1 MKILFDFLTIYQKN
15 GAAEY
20 TRRVFYTLLNKIE
33 HTATIG
39 ETTITCLFDSHHLP
53 AYKEMRP
60 DSLCHKNVNFIDIQK
75 GISVINSQNYDVF
88 FFGCAQNAGWNPK
101 LAGLTCKSILVI
113 HDCVWEE
120 LYNNDINLYLAHNAN
135 DMFHYRAS
143 GPRGK
148 KIYWDIKSPTIRFCR
163 WLLHVRQHGILENGY
178 NMLQPALALFRK
190 RKDNVIVT
198 VSNYSKN
205 SIMYNFNVKEDKI
218 LVKYSPERIYTEK
231 ETDAREVSNEQ
242 LKCLVNSKVKF
253 YLMVSA
259 NRDTKNTKKALHA
272 FKTFAEIRPDMY
284 AVTIGYGKTLF
295 KNHIDLSFLSD
306 IDLQEAYKNCYALL
320 YPSLF
325 EGFGYPPLE
334 AMKYGKPV
342 LASNVCS
349 MPEVLDDAP
358 IYFSPIY
365 ETAIFNALME
375 LNDDNYSKFSEKS
388 LQRYQHVHEK
398 QENDLTDLMKM
409 ILEASNK
416 RI

>member
-20 TRRVFYTLLNKIE
+20 TRRIFYTLLDRIE
-33 HTATIG
+33 QVASNG
-39 ETTITCLFDSHHLP
+39 DTTITCLFDSHHLP
-53 AYKEMRP
+53 AYTEMLP
-60 DSLCHKNVNFIDIQK
+60 DNLCHKYVDFVDIQN
-75 GISVINSQNYDVF
+75 GISEINAQNYDVF
-88 FFGCAQNAGWNPK
+88 FFGCAQNAGWNPQ
-101 LAGLTCKSILVI
+101 LAELTCKSILVF

-120 LYNNDINLYLAHNAN
+120 FYNNDINLYLAHNAN
-135 DMFHYRAS
+135 DMFHYRAT

-163 WLLHVRQHGILENGY
+163 WLLHVRQHGILEEGY
-178 NMLQPALALFRK
+178 NMLQPALALFHK
-190 RKDNVIVT
+190 REDNIIVT
-198 VSNYSKN
+198 VSNYSKS
-205 SIMYNFNVKEDKI
+205 SIMYNFNVEDKKI
-218 LVKYSPERIYTEK
+218 HVKYSPERIYSEK
-231 ETDAREVSNEQ
+231 ESETRPNTNEK
-242 LKCLVNSKVKF
+242 LKRIVDNKVKY

-259 NRDTKNTKKALHA
+259 NRDSKNVQKALHA
-272 FKTFAEIRPDMY
+272 FESFAKIKPDMY
-284 AVTIGYGKTLF
+284 AVTIGYGKTIF

-349 MPEVLDDAP
+349 MPEVLGDAP

-375 LNDDNYSKFSEKS
+375 LNDDNYPEYTKQS
-388 LQRYQHVHEK
+388 LQRYQQVHEK
-398 QENDLTDLMKM
+398 QESDLTDLIKM
-409 ILEASNK
+409 ILGIK
-416 RI
+416 